1 MLKMKLRYFRHL
13 MQRVDSL
20 DKTLM
25 VEKTGQ
31 AEKGATG
38 DEMVGWHHQFNGHE
52 LGQILID
59 GEGQGGLAC
68 CSPWGHK
75 ESDMTPSLLLRLH
88 GTQRTLDSLKNPGG

>member
-20 DKTLM
+20 EKTLM

-38 DEMVGWHHQFNGHE
+38 DEMVGWHHKLNGHE
-52 LGQILID
+52 SEQTLVKDREAWRAAVHGVTKNRTWL
-59 GEGQGGLAC
+59 
-68 CSPWGHK
+68 
-75 ESDMTPSLLLRLH
+75 SD
-88 GTQRTLDSLKNPGG
+88 